1 MSKKNFKI
9 PKQQLKAIR
18 NHWGSNISFT
28 STLIFHGVGEDLAY
42 HLHDCFVTEHGYRTL
57 ETMSNKDFRDLLTGY
72 LLGVK
77 DAEAIK
83 QEFCLSK

>member
-9 PKQQLKAIR
+9 PKHQLKVIR
-18 NHWGSNISFT
+18 ERWGSNISFT
-28 STLIFHGVGEDLAY
+28 STLIFHGVEEDLAY

-57 ETMSNKDFRDLLTGY
+57 EMMSSKDFRDLLTGY
-72 LLGVK
+72 ILGVK

-83 QEFCLSK
+83 KEFVLN